1 MLDIENLVRELTLE
15 EKAGLCS
22 GADQWHTKA
31 VERLGIPAIRLSDG
45 PHGMRVL
52 DEKRNAAKAVCYPTG
67 SALAASFDVELAEEI
82 GQALGGAA
90 KSLGVHTVLGPAVNM
105 KRSPLCGR
113 NFEYL
118 SEDPYVAGE
127 IGAALTA
134 GIQKRGVGACP
145 KHFAAN
151 NQETHRMSV
160 SAQADEQVLREIY
173 LPAFERIVK
182 KAAPHTMM
190 CAYNRVNGIYSCEN
204 KWLLTDVLRD
214 EWGYQGIVMTD
225 WAAMNERPRALEAGL
240 ELEMPSSYGEND
252 KRIVKAVKEGNLSM
266 KVLDKAVRRL
276 LVWIDKELEGAKGAG
291 QMAETDKDKA
301 AGSALEQS
309 GNIESI
315 AALDLAK
322 QGELARRAAA
332 ECAVLLKNDGTLPL
346 TRGKKIAVIGG
357 FARKPRF
364 EGGGSSHVNVDEAR
378 GAWEYVKKI
387 PGITYAEGFH
397 TADDVTDEALI
408 AEAME
413 TARAAEVAV
422 IFAGLPDSFESEGHD
437 RSSLSIPES
446 QNHLIDAVCKVQ
458 PHTVVVFHG
467 GSPVVLPWRDK
478 VSAILYMYL
487 GGQNVGAASVDLL
500 FGDVN
505 PSGKLAETFPLRL
518 EDTPCFLDFPG
529 SGAEAHYSE
538 GVYIGYRWYEK
549 RAIPVEYPF
558 GHGLSYTTFSYSN
571 IRISKQTIQDTEKLS
586 VTVDVKN
593 IGNRAGKEIVQLYV
607 APVGKRR
614 QMRPVKEL
622 KGFQKIFLKPDEMRE
637 VTFELDKR
645 SFAYYNKE
653 LMDWYVESGE
663 FDLLVG
669 SSSANILQ
677 SATVR
682 VEGTVKLPIRY
693 SEYLTVG
700 ELWESG
706 LHIDEVMKLMDTQ
719 QLDLGAV
726 GLTPDQM
733 ERAAH
738 IEEVKRGMPIHAVV
752 SSGKRDMGK
761 VYDALRRIEGL
772 EGKER
777 IPRL

>member
-1 MLDIENLVRELTLE
+1 MLDIEHLVRELTLE

-22 GADQWHTKA
+22 GADQWHTKT

-67 SALAASFDVELAEEI
+67 SALAASFDVDLAEEI
-82 GQALGGAA
+82 GQALGDAA

-151 NQETHRMSV
+151 NQETCRMSV
-160 SAQADEQVLREIY
+160 SAQVDEQALREIY

-182 KAAPHTMM
+182 KTDPHTIM
-190 CAYNRVNGIYSCEN
+190 CAYNRVNGVYSCEN
-204 KWLLTDVLRD
+204 EWLLTDVLRE

-252 KRIVKAVKEGNLSM
+252 QRIVKAVKEGSLSM
-266 KVLDKAVRRL
+266 KVLDQAVRRL
-276 LVWIDKELEGAKGAG
+276 LVWIDKELEGARGAG
-291 QMAETDKDKA
+291 QAAETGKA
-301 AGSALEQS
+301 AALVSEQ
-309 GNIESI
+309 GGRVETT
-315 AALDLAK
+315 AALDLAG
-322 QGELARRAAA
+322 QDELARRAAG
-332 ECAVLLKNDGTLPL
+332 ECAVLLKNDGILPL
-346 TRGKKIAVIGG
+346 TREKKIAVIGG
-357 FARKPRF
+357 FAKKPRF
-364 EGGGSSHVNVDEAR
+364 EGGGSSHVNVEEAR
-378 GAWEYVKKI
+378 GAWEYMKAL

-408 AEAME
+408 AEAVE
-413 TARAAEVAV
+413 TARGAEAAV

-437 RSSLSIPES
+437 RSTLSIPES
-446 QNHLIDAVCKVQ
+446 QNRLIDAVCTVQ
-458 PHTVVVFHG
+458 PRTVVVFHG

-529 SGAEAHYSE
+529 SGAETQYSE

-558 GHGLSYTTFSYSN
+558 GHGLSYTAFSYSN
-571 IRISKQTIQDTEKLS
+571 MQTSREHMQDTDQLS
-586 VTVDVKN
+586 VSVDVKN
-593 IGNRAGKEIVQLYV
+593 VGSRAGKEIVQLYV
-607 APVGKRR
+607 SPVGERR

-622 KGFQKIFLKPDEMRE
+622 KGFQKIFLEPGETRT

-653 LMDWYVESGE
+653 LGDWYVESGE
-663 FDLLVG
+663 FDLLAG
-669 SSSANILQ
+669 SSSVNILQ
-677 SATVR
+677 SATVK
-682 VEGTVKLPIRY
+682 VEGTAKLPIRY

-700 ELWESG
+700 DLWESG

-726 GLTPDQM
+726 GLTPEEM

-752 SSGKRDMGK
+752 SSGKRDMGQ

>member
-1 MLDIENLVRELTLE
+1 MLDIEHLVRELTLE

-22 GADQWHTKA
+22 GADQWHTKT

-67 SALAASFDVELAEEI
+67 SALAASFDVDLAEEI
-82 GQALGGAA
+82 GRALGDAA

-151 NQETHRMSV
+151 NQETRRMSV
-160 SAQADEQVLREIY
+160 SAQVDEQALREVY

-182 KAAPHTMM
+182 KANPHTMM
-190 CAYNRVNGIYSCEN
+190 CAYNRVNGVYSCEN
-204 KWLLTDVLRD
+204 KWLLTDVLRE

-252 KRIVKAVKEGNLSM
+252 QRIVKAVKEGSLSM
-266 KVLDKAVRRL
+266 KVLDQAVRRL
-276 LVWIDKELEGAKGAG
+276 LVWIDKELEGARGAG
-291 QMAETDKDKA
+291 QAAETGRA
-301 AGSALEQS
+301 AALVSEQ
-309 GNIESI
+309 GGRVETT
-315 AALDLAK
+315 AALDLAG
-322 QGELARRAAA
+322 QDELARRAAG
-332 ECAVLLKNDGTLPL
+332 ECAVLLKNDGILPL
-346 TRGKKIAVIGG
+346 TREKKIAVIGG
-357 FARKPRF
+357 FAKKPRF
-364 EGGGSSHVNVDEAR
+364 EGGGSSHVNVEEAR
-378 GAWEYVKKI
+378 GAWEYMKAL

-408 AEAME
+408 AEAVE
-413 TARAAEVAV
+413 TARGAEAAV

-437 RSSLSIPES
+437 RSTLSIPES
-446 QNHLIDAVCKVQ
+446 QNRLIDAVCTVQ
-458 PHTVVVFHG
+458 PRTVVVFHG

-529 SGAEAHYSE
+529 SGAETQYSE

-558 GHGLSYTTFSYSN
+558 GHGLSYTAFSYSN
-571 IRISKQTIQDTEKLS
+571 MQTSREHMQDTDQLS
-586 VTVDVKN
+586 VSVDVKN
-593 IGNRAGKEIVQLYV
+593 VGSRAGKEIVQLYV
-607 APVGKRR
+607 APVGERR

-622 KGFQKIFLKPDEMRE
+622 KGFQKIFLEPGETRT

-653 LMDWYVESGE
+653 LGDWYVESGE
-663 FDLLVG
+663 FDLLAG
-669 SSSANILQ
+669 SSSVNILQ
-677 SATVR
+677 SATVK
-682 VEGTVKLPIRY
+682 VEGTAKLPIRY

-700 ELWESG
+700 DLWESG

-726 GLTPDQM
+726 GLTPEEM

-752 SSGKRDMGK
+752 SSGKRDMGQ

>member
-1 MLDIENLVRELTLE
+1 MLDIEHLVRELTLE

-22 GADQWHTKA
+22 GADQWHTKT

-67 SALAASFDVELAEEI
+67 SALAASFDVDLAEEI
-82 GQALGGAA
+82 GRALGDAA

-151 NQETHRMSV
+151 NQETRRMSV
-160 SAQADEQVLREIY
+160 SAQVDEQALREIY

-182 KAAPHTMM
+182 KANPHTMM
-190 CAYNRVNGIYSCEN
+190 CAYNRVNGVYSCEN
-204 KWLLTDVLRD
+204 KWLLTDVLRE

-252 KRIVKAVKEGNLSM
+252 QRIVKAVKEGSLPM
-266 KVLDKAVRRL
+266 KVLDQAVRRL
-276 LVWIDKELEGAKGAG
+276 LVWIDRELEGARGAG
-291 QMAETDKDKA
+291 QAAETGRA
-301 AGSALEQS
+301 AALVSEQ
-309 GNIESI
+309 GGRVETT
-315 AALDLAK
+315 AALDLAG
-322 QGELARRAAA
+322 QGELARRAAG
-332 ECAVLLKNDGTLPL
+332 ECAVLLKNDGILPL
-346 TRGKKIAVIGG
+346 TREKKIAVIGG
-357 FARKPRF
+357 FAKKPRF
-364 EGGGSSHVNVDEAR
+364 EGGGSSHVNVEEAR
-378 GAWEYVKKI
+378 GAWEYMKAL

-408 AEAME
+408 AEAVE
-413 TARAAEVAV
+413 TARGAEAAV

-437 RSSLSIPES
+437 RSTLSIPES
-446 QNHLIDAVCKVQ
+446 QNRLIDAVCTVQ
-458 PHTVVVFHG
+458 PRTVVVFHG

-529 SGAEAHYSE
+529 SGAETQYSE

-558 GHGLSYTTFSYSN
+558 GHGLSYTAFSYSN
-571 IRISKQTIQDTEKLS
+571 IQTSREYMQDTDQLYVS
-586 VTVDVKN
+586 VDVKN
-593 IGNRAGKEIVQLYV
+593 VGSRAGREIVQLYV
-607 APVGKRR
+607 APVGERR

-622 KGFQKIFLKPDEMRE
+622 KGFQKIFLEPGETRT

-653 LMDWYVESGE
+653 LRNWYVESGE

-669 SSSANILQ
+669 SSSVNILQ
-677 SATVR
+677 SATVK
-682 VEGTVKLPIRY
+682 VEGTAKLPIRY

-726 GLTPDQM
+726 GLTPEQM

-752 SSGKRDMGK
+752 SSGKRDMGQ